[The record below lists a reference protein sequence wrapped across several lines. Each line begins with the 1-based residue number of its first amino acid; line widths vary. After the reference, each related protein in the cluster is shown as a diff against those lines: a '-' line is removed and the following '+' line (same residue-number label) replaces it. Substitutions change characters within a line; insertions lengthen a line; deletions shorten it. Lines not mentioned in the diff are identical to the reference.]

1 MMAHDPLARDDVPM
15 ASPECVPE
23 IVARILAAAP
33 RCGSTCLVCIDGPA
47 GSGKTTLALALA
59 SALGGAPLVH
69 MDDLY
74 EGWDQALGP
83 PLAARVE
90 AWLLVGWASGLPGVH
105 PRFDWSAGRY
115 AEWVTVPPSAVVVL
129 EGCASGSA
137 LIRGRAS
144 LVVWVEAPPAVRLHR
159 GLERDGPALEARWR
173 DWQLREEVHFAEDG
187 TRSAADVVV
196 DGLSGQVT
204 RWGGGAWPSHGRPGQ

>member
-1 MMAHDPLARDDVPM
+1 MAHDPPARDDVPM
-15 ASPECVPE
+15 PSPECVPE

-47 GSGKTTLALALA
+47 GSGKTTLAAALA

-74 EGWDQALGP
+74 EGWDQVLGA

-105 PRFDWSAGRY
+105 PRFDWAAGRY
-115 AEWVTVPPSAVVVL
+115 AEWVTVPPAPVVVL

-137 LIRGRAS
+137 LIRERAS
-144 LVVWVEAPPAVRLHR
+144 LVVWVEAPPDVRLQR
-159 GLERDGPALEARWR
+159 GLERDGPAMEAQWR
-173 DWQLREEVHFAEDG
+173 DWQSREEVHFADDG

-204 RWGGGAWPSHGRPGQ
+204 RWGGSGAQPSHGRPGQ